1 MFAYLEHFV
10 TSFSLLVPLPF
21 FAFFATGLEEL
32 IPPIPS
38 PSIMII
44 AGSFA
49 LAQHYSIWGM
59 VALCLLGITGKTLGA
74 WLVYFIFDKFENIL
88 SSKFGKFIG
97 VKPGDIEAFGAR
109 LGHGVKDYFLLI
121 FLRAV
126 PVFPST
132 ILTVG
137 GGLLK
142 IPLKLFLVSTIVGS
156 MFRSTLYFYMGYVGT
171 SVTASIVKNTNN
183 IESTIQ
189 IIIVL
194 LLVIFLGYLYY
205 KRRKANLL

>member
-1 MFAYLEHFV
+1 MFVNLEHFV
-10 TSFSLLVPLPF
+10 TSFAQLVPLPF

-32 IPPIPS
+32 IQPIPS

-44 AGSFA
+44 TGFLA

-59 VALCLLGITGKTLGA
+59 IGLCLLGIIGKTLGA
-74 WLVYFIFDKFENIL
+74 WLVYFIFDKVENIL

-142 IPLKLFLVSTIVGS
+142 IPLKLFLVSTFVGTL
-156 MFRSTLYFYMGYVGT
+156 FRGSLYFYMGYVGT
-171 SVTASIVKNTNN
+171 SVTASVVKNTNN
-183 IESTIQ
+183 IESIIQ
-189 IIIVL
+189 IIVVL
-194 LLVIFLGYLYY
+194 LLIIFLGYLYY
-205 KRRKANLL
+205 RRKKANLL